1 MYVHEKCFLVAF
13 LYVSDRCFVRTHI
26 GNYRCLSGYMLGI
39 NLCQQH
45 IFGQGLGISDALSG
59 HVLGISLSVTY
70 GQGIY
75 WVYFFVSNRC
85 FARALFVSD
94 SYCFGTPVKD
104 FSIH

>member
-45 IFGQGLGISDALSG
+45 MFGQGLGISDALSG

-70 GQGIY
+70 IWSGHILGI
-75 WVYFFVSNRC
+75 SLC
-85 FARALFVSD
+85 Q
-94 SYCFGTPVKD
+94 
-104 FSIH
+104 

>member
-26 GNYRCLSGYMLGI
+26 RNYRCLSGYMLGI

-45 IFGQGLGISDALSG
+45 MFGQGLGISDALSG

-75 WVYFFVSNRC
+75 WVYLFVSNRC
-85 FARALFVSD
+85 FARAQVRNTSLSVTVTVLG
-94 SYCFGTPVKD
+94 YL
-104 FSIH
+104 